1 MKLKIDVDIGN
12 LTVPEFFTLY
22 CINYALNEVWNSNE
36 NFKKL
41 VEDKYILYIQSQNK
55 YILTAKA
62 RKLFDTSTNIDIDQL
77 SIQYRELF
85 PNIKVA
91 GYPAR
96 SNLKEIQAKFE
107 RFFKKY
113 SYSSDI
119 ILAGTK
125 IYIEEK
131 RNINWN
137 YLTTAKH
144 FIIKKKPQLEEEVSE
159 LATYC
164 DHYLE
169 KDKDYLVQKEFEK
182 RL

>member
-1 MKLKIDVDIGN
+1 MKLKIDVDIGE
-12 LTVPEFFTLY
+12 LSIPEFFALY
-22 CINYALNEVWNSNE
+22 CINYMLSTLWIDNEI
-36 NFKKL
+36 FKKL
-41 VEDKYILYIQSQNK
+41 VENKYALYIQSQNK

-62 RKLFDTSTNIDIDQL
+62 RKLFDTSTNIDIEQL
-77 SIQYRELF
+77 AVQYRELF
-85 PNIKVA
+85 PNIKIA

-113 SYSSDI
+113 SYTPKI
-119 ILAGTK
+119 ILESAK
-125 IYIEEK
+125 IYIDEK
-131 RNINWN
+131 RKINWN

-169 KDKDYLVQKEFEK
+169 KGTEYIEQQSNII
-182 RL
+182 

>member
-1 MKLKIDVDIGN
+1 MKLKIDVDIGT
-12 LTVPEFFTLY
+12 LSVQEFFTLY
-22 CINYALNEVWNSNE
+22 CINYSLDQVFINNEYLKS
-36 NFKKL
+36 L
-41 VEDKYILYIQSQNK
+41 IRDKYILYIQSQNK

-62 RKLFDTSTNIDIDQL
+62 KKFFNTSVNINIDQL
-77 SIQYRELF
+77 AMQYRELF
-85 PNIKVA
+85 PNIKVS

-113 SYSSDI
+113 KYNPEI
-119 ILAGTK
+119 ILESTK
-125 IYIEEK
+125 IYIDEK
-131 RNINWN
+131 RKINWS

-169 KDKDYLVQKEFEK
+169 KGTEYVEQNNMI
-182 RL
+182 